1 MWLHHSVFNLHKYSR
16 SSGSYENKIPMLV
29 GFAPRN
35 LTGTDLVHLLAK
47 LNDNYVS
54 LHTLVS
60 TGGRVPD

>member
-1 MWLHHSVFNLHKYSR
+1 
-16 SSGSYENKIPMLV
+16 MLV

-35 LTGTDLVHLLAK
+35 STGTDLVHLLAK